1 MSWGGITAVLI
12 ILLIYGNTLSIRE
25 DDELYLN
32 KAESHMMA
40 SEQRALIARMDQLKR
55 VIIALAVLSIILL
68 LASAGVWVWIGLHR
82 S

>member
-12 ILLIYGNTLSIRE
+12 VLLIYGNTLSIRE

-40 SEQRALIARMDQLKR
+40 SEQRTLIAKMDQLKR
-55 VIIALAVLSIILL
+55 VIIALAALSMILL